1 MRVTKVSD
9 PEFLRLT
16 HMDTDVVFGHLN
28 DERAFFEWLARIPC
42 VERYF
47 GDGPR
52 GLVVQLTRRPRQ
64 DELRELLALCHRYR
78 VGMRQLAKFETARN
92 RAWFCDPIAYWH
104 EAVFGKKKRATTK
117 S

>member
-52 GLVVQLTRRPRQ
+52 GLVVQLTRRPGRTNCENCLRYATDIALACGSSPNSRQ
-64 DELRELLALCHRYR
+64 REIGLGSAIR
-78 VGMRQLAKFETARN
+78 
-92 RAWFCDPIAYWH
+92 
-104 EAVFGKKKRATTK
+104 
-117 S
+117 